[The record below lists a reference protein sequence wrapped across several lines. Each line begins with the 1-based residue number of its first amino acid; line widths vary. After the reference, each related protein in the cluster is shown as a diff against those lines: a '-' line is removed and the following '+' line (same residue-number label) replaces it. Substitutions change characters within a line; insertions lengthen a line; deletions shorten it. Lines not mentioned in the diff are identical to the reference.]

1 MKLISNPVVRRC
13 APRLLRFAHGL
24 GTPISSLTLE
34 HFGGEVYHSATG
46 YEVLN
51 ILDRSRF
58 CRLRKWKDY
67 PRDRFG
73 LMRWTR
79 LRPKDLKAAA
89 ELNKIVLERQERPR
103 AIKFRFLLR
112 TNDHA
117 HVGVFV
123 FGGKVVER
131 LLREA
136 RRLRGRPR

>member
-1 MKLISNPVVRRC
+1 
-13 APRLLRFAHGL
+13 
-24 GTPISSLTLE
+24 
-34 HFGGEVYHSATG
+34 
-46 YEVLN
+46 
-51 ILDRSRF
+51 
-58 CRLRKWKDY
+58 
-67 PRDRFG
+67 
-73 LMRWTR
+73 MRWTR

-89 ELNKIVLERQERPR
+89 ELNKIVLDFLGQFCVPTLLVLERQERPR